1 MRKKITLAV
10 VAAAALTFGGAHL
23 TSVVL
28 AGGANPEPAATEAQ
42 KKSGNGFARALGAP
56 FRALARI
63 FSGGKGEKKPAA
75 APQRTTEKDAA
86 SFESAIMTRVSNTE
100 VGEAAPAAASASAPG
115 AGYSAFDKVA
125 QARRMLEQERVSEAI
140 GLLSSAATVAPDMA
154 AAHHLLGYA
163 YDRKGLRQLSY
174 HHYESALRLAPDDA
188 QLLND
193 YGRTLYLRGDYKAA
207 KAHLK
212 KATKLAPA
220 DERIWNNLALAQCKL
235 EDYDDAFKSFRQAGG
250 EFKARMNVA
259 NMLERTGRDKDALKH
274 YEAARKLNPE
284 SRSVLQH
291 LIDVYHR
298 LGRRDDAEAARQ
310 ALSAPPQTKSKSE
323 AGGGL

>member
-10 VAAAALTFGGAHL
+10 VAAAALTFGGARL
-23 TSVVL
+23 TSAVL
-28 AGGANPEPAATEAQ
+28 ASGSNPKSAATEAQ
-42 KKSGNGFARALGAP
+42 KKNGNGFARALSSP

-63 FSGGKGEKKPAA
+63 FSGGKDAKKPAA
-75 APQRTTEKDAA
+75 APRRMTEKDAA
-86 SFESAIMTRVSNTE
+86 SFESATMTRVSNTE
-100 VGEAAPAAASASAPG
+100 LGEATTAAAAASTAGAAYSAP
-115 AGYSAFDKVA
+115 DKVA
-125 QARRMLEQERVSEAI
+125 QARQMLEQERVSEAI
-140 GLLSSAATVAPDMA
+140 GLLSSAALVAPDMA

-163 YDRKGLRQLSY
+163 YGRKGLRQLSY
-174 HHYESALRLAPDDA
+174 QHYERALQLAPDDA

-193 YGRTLYLRGDYKAA
+193 YGHTLYLRGDYKAA
-207 KAHLK
+207 KERLK
-212 KATKLAPA
+212 KATKLAPR
-220 DERIWNNLALAQCKL
+220 DERIWNNLALAQGKL

-274 YEAARKLNPE
+274 YEAARKLNPT
-284 SRSVLQH
+284 SRSMLQH
-291 LIDVYHR
+291 LADVYQR
-298 LGRRDDAEAARQ
+298 LGRTDEAEAARQ